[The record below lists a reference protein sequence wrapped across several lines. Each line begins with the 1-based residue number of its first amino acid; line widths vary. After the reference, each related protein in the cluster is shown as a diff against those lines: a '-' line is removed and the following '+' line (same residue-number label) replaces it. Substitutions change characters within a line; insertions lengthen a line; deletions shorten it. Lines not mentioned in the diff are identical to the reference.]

1 MKTEFD
7 IDVQWFG
14 KTASDK
20 VIAAA
25 MKGLKQGGEVAG
37 GEAMKLTPV
46 LSGTLKRSI
55 CVTEGGTPNL
65 DEVFEDAKTSADKKQ
80 PNVIETKQGDEL
92 SVYVSANTP
101 YAYKQHEQN
110 KNNSKF
116 LERGLQ
122 NAQEVIPKL
131 VERQLKRL

>member
-7 IDVQWFG
+7 IDVKWFG

-37 GEAMKLTPV
+37 GEAMKIAPV

-65 DEVFEDAKTSADKKQ
+65 DEVFEDAKTSSDKNQ
-80 PNVIETKQGDEL
+80 PNVMATKQGDEL
-92 SVYVSANTP
+92 SVYVTANTP

-110 KNNSKF
+110 KNHSKF

-122 NAQEVIPKL
+122 NAQDVIPKL
-131 VERQLKRL
+131 VERQLKKL

>member
-37 GEAMKLTPV
+37 GEAMKLAPV

-65 DEVFEDAKTSADKKQ
+65 DEVFEDAKTLADKKQ
-80 PNVIETKQGDEL
+80 PNVIKVKQGDEL

-101 YAYKQHEQN
+101 YAHKQHEQN
-110 KNNSKF
+110 KNHSKF

-122 NAQEVIPKL
+122 NAQNVIPKL
-131 VERQLKRL
+131 VEGQLKKL